1 MSERNYIEKQDI
13 LNILLYLGY
22 EFKNPYYIEILSN
35 YMLGAPN
42 QSTDKTRK
50 FKIDGHRFESI
61 GDSVLHLVVVEELS
75 SICLSENYNFY
86 DMTIN
91 IGVIVSNKNLR
102 SCKLIRRN
110 TLSTARLLEAII
122 GAIYLD
128 SENNMEI
135 CKRVTLEILRD
146 CDRNV

>member
-1 MSERNYIEKQDI
+1 
-13 LNILLYLGY
+13 
-22 EFKNPYYIEILSN
+22 
-35 YMLGAPN
+35 
-42 QSTDKTRK
+42 
-50 FKIDGHRFESI
+50 
-61 GDSVLHLVVVEELS
+61 
-75 SICLSENYNFY
+75 
-86 DMTIN
+86 MTVN